1 MLARRPLG
9 GRAQSQPCLSWLF
22 ICLGWPDTSAPW
34 CSTVATLHTECYST
48 YSYGATIL
56 EEQSSGMCLC
66 TTVAEREVQTVCLAS
81 PVSAWRVALKN
92 CVTFV
97 FGVFCP
103 ECWALVTSQWPCE
116 IWQPQESEQ
125 YKTQTHPNTQV
136 KHIDANNYMEL
147 MMERDLQY
155 SDSLD
160 VMLMF
165 SFDENLNTCWCW
177 CTVAVQ
183 ILTFGEETSKCARL
197 AFAGCQCTSSNVA

>member
-1 MLARRPLG
+1 MFVYNSLWEG
-9 GRAQSQPCLSWLF
+9 GLDSVFGLSSECL
-22 ICLGWPDTSAPW
+22 
-34 CSTVATLHTECYST
+34 
-48 YSYGATIL
+48 
-56 EEQSSGMCLC
+56 
-66 TTVAEREVQTVCLAS
+66 
-81 PVSAWRVALKN
+81 ALKN

-183 ILTFGEETSKCARL
+183 ILTFGEETSKSARL
-197 AFAGCQCTSSNVA
+197 AFALCWLPMFQLQCCITRGREIYRHDI